1 MFCKQFKLQTSLLRS
16 NPPANMSVKEASF
29 YLGVSERKLRD
40 SIARGDVRHVRFGSR
55 IILRKQD
62 LDLFLE
68 GRLV

>member
-1 MFCKQFKLQTSLLRS
+1 
-16 NPPANMSVKEASF
+16 MSVKEASF
-29 YLGVSERKLRD
+29 YLGVSERKLRG
-40 SIARGDVRHVRFGSR
+40 SIAMGDVRHVRFGSR

>member
-1 MFCKQFKLQTSLLRS
+1 MVNSSHSISNCDIRS
-16 NPPANMSVKEASF
+16 NCPANLKVKEAAI

-40 SIARGDVRHVRFGSR
+40 SIARGDVRHARFGSR
-55 IILRKQD
+55 IILRRQD

>member
-1 MFCKQFKLQTSLLRS
+1 MFCKQFKLHTSLLRS